1 MRVTIMKDDAVVGV
15 DGVFRTVNLSA
26 MPEEIRV
33 IQWNGTSGHIEYNEG
48 PNSVIDDIGGIQ
60 VFIDLWTAAAPPPPP
75 EPAPAERIA
84 AAHARVNAAYSAA
97 VHALTA
103 GYPENEIASWPKQ
116 EAEARTF
123 LADNAASTPWLDSA
137 AAARGIAKAEL
148 VTLIMGSA
156 DALAPLHGQLTGK
169 RQKLRDRIA
178 ALGDYPSQ
186 QQLDEIQW

>member
-97 VHALTA
+97 VNALTA

-116 EAEARTF
+116 EGEARTF